1 MSSYLETIKLEDGE
15 LCHLSYH
22 QKRVDSVLKREFDLA
37 KTIST
42 CRDFPKWG
50 LYRCRV
56 VYDEDGQSVSFH
68 SYKKRDISTLKV
80 VFDNN
85 IEYSKK
91 YENRDDLNKLF
102 EQRESCDD
110 VLIVKNLKVTDTTIA
125 NIAFYKD
132 GRWVTPKEP
141 LLKGTTRQRLLDDGF
156 LVEEDIMVQQLRTFE
171 KVALLNAMIGF
182 EIVENLKF
190 LI

>member
-15 LCHLSYH
+15 LCHIDYH
-22 QKRVDSVLKREFDLA
+22 QKRVDSVLKRKLNLEEI
-37 KTIST
+37 IST

-50 LYRCRV
+50 LHRCRV
-56 VYDEDGQSVSFH
+56 VYGEDGQSVSFH

-102 EQRESCDD
+102 EQREGCDD

-182 EIVENLKF
+182 EIVENLEF